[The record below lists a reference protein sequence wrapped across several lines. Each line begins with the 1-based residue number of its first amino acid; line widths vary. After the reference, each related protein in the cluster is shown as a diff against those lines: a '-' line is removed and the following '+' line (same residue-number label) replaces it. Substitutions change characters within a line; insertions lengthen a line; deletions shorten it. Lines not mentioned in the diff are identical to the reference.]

1 MNQELFEV
9 MLIHLE
15 ELASENGRLKNVAEM
30 KKIREIDELK
40 KQVHGLNTTIGHLE
54 SQIKAANADLA
65 KQIKMRESLEKQCD
79 LFMTQLEEKERS
91 IDFACSQL
99 AEKDLKIKTY
109 LNEINGLKNQCGVHV
124 KIERGEK

>member
-15 ELASENGRLKNVAEM
+15 ELAELRGKEKAERLYKEA
-30 KKIREIDELK
+30 KEIANLS
-40 KQVHGLNTTIGHLE
+40 KQIHGLSTTIGHLE
-54 SQIKAANADLA
+54 SQVKSANADLA
-65 KQIKMRESLEKQCD
+65 KQIKMRESLEEQCD
-79 LFMTQLEEKERS
+79 LFMSKLEEKERS
-91 IDFACSQL
+91 IDFACSQI